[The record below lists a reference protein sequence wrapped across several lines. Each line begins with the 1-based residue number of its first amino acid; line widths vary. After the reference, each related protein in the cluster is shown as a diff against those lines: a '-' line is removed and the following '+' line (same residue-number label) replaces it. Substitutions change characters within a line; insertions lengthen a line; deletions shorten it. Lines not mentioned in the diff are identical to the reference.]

1 MAIMRGAEPY
11 LLPGGEHGVI
21 LVHGFTGSPS
31 EMRLLGNYLNNLGY
45 TVIAP
50 RLTGHG
56 ATPEAMAGTAWP
68 EWFGNVEDAYL
79 MLKGLCSK
87 IDAVGLSMGGLL
99 SLKMAAEY
107 PIRRV
112 ASLSAPIYIADRR
125 LPMLPLYRLIRR
137 YAPKRRRRF
146 HDIDPIYS
154 VGYDRTPLNCLGSL
168 LELIKQVDRLLPAIN
183 QPALIIQSRNDHT
196 VRPKSARHIYDRLGS
211 GEKQL
216 AWLEDSG
223 HIITL
228 DAERDSVF
236 KLVAD
241 FIQR

>member
-1 MAIMRGAEPY
+1 LAIMKGAEPF

-31 EMRLLGNYLNNLGY
+31 EMRLLGYHLNDLGY

-56 ATPEAMAGTAWP
+56 TTPEAMAATAWSQ
-68 EWFGNVEDAYL
+68 WFGNVEDAYL
-79 MLKGLCSK
+79 MLKGACSK

-99 SLKMAAEY
+99 SLKLASEY
-107 PIRRV
+107 PIERV

-125 LPMLPLYRLIRR
+125 LPMLPLYRLIRK
-137 YAPKRRRRF
+137 YAPKRRRKF
-146 HDIDPIYS
+146 HDVDPIYS
-154 VGYDRTPLNCLGSL
+154 VSYDRTPLNCIGSL
-168 LELIKQVDRLLPAIN
+168 IELIKKVDRLLPTIN
-183 QPALIIQSRNDHT
+183 QPTLIVQSRNDRT

-211 GEKQL
+211 REKKL
-216 AWLEDSG
+216 VWLEESG

-236 KLVAD
+236 RLVAD
-241 FIQR
+241 FIRR